1 MAQVFEHHTQE
12 HKYKILVTPEV
23 TEAQKQHLMAAA
35 PGHDFRFLTKGEIT
49 SADLAEVDI
58 ILGNLA
64 DPEQLNS
71 CKNLKW
77 IQLNNAGTEG
87 YCDPGIV
94 PEGAILANATGAYGM
109 AISEHM
115 IAAIFDIKRKFAL
128 YREHQQ
134 NHLWKHEGF
143 TGIIDGSVVLVLGTG
158 DIGQTFGRKMNALG
172 CKVYGIRRRPGEKPE
187 WMEELC
193 GLDQIERLLPMA
205 DIVALSLP
213 GYADTYHIL
222 NRERIALM
230 KNTAILVNV
239 GRGTAIDTDAL
250 TEALYQHRIAAAAL
264 DVTDPEPLPADHPL
278 WDAPG
283 ALITPH
289 VSGGYAQPET
299 LDRIVNLFVDNLK
312 RYLAGKPLEQLV
324 DLTTGYMQ

>member
-1 MAQVFEHHTQE
+1 MNLNGFH
-12 HKYKILVTPEV
+12 ILVTPEV
-23 TEAQKQHLMAAA
+23 TEDQKQRLIAAA
-35 PGHDFRFLTKGEIT
+35 PEAEFIFRVKSEI
-49 SADLAEVDI
+49 SEEDLAEADI
-58 ILGNLA
+58 ILGNLQ
-64 DPEQLNS
+64 DPAQLHF
-71 CKNLKW
+71 CRRLKW

-128 YREHQQ
+128 YMEHQK
-134 NHLWKHEGF
+134 NHLWKHEGT
-143 TGIIDGSVVLVLGTG
+143 TGIIDGSTVLVLGAG
-158 DIGQTFGRKMNALG
+158 DIGMTFGKKMHALG
-172 CKVYGIRRRPGEKPE
+172 CKVYGIRRRPGECPE

-193 GLDQIERLLPMA
+193 GLDQIDRLLPVA

-230 KNTAILVNV
+230 KETAILLNV
-239 GRGTAIDTDAL
+239 DRGTAIETEALTDAL
-250 TEALYQHRIAAAAL
+250 YERKIFAAAL
-264 DVTDPEPLPADHPL
+264 DVTDPEPLPADHRL

-312 RYLAGKPLEQLV
+312 RYQDGQPIEQVV
-324 DLTTGYMQ
+324 DIQTGYIL